1 MHLQVA
7 LVFADK
13 HSLNVGFPGG
23 FSDTYAALCD
33 LNEMPFR
40 EEIQWV
46 SKCNATLYHATSAN
60 NLGPAILPFENL

>member
-1 MHLQVA
+1 MIHMRLQVA

-13 HSLNVGFPGG
+13 HCLNVGFPGG

-46 SKCNATLYHATSAN
+46 SY
-60 NLGPAILPFENL
+60 

>member
-1 MHLQVA
+1 MESVLRINCMYLCIYKQQVNK
-7 LVFADK
+7 LIINDIK
-13 HSLNVGFPGG
+13 HCLNVGFPGG

-46 SKCNATLYHATSAN
+46 S
-60 NLGPAILPFENL
+60 